1 MELFYDRLFQLM
13 HRRGLDEET
22 LIERAHLAKG
32 VLEKLKYSSKD
43 KNFRSSQILKICGAM
58 NLGPGAFVDIH
69 DEESMELRKLYG
81 SSRFRTVSTE
91 DFLDIIR
98 KRQGK
103 KDFLVNAPPGRGKTE
118 TVTKIFRLLKEEKK
132 VSPSQILIICF
143 SHAAV
148 DAVWSRI
155 ENRLGLAMT
164 DLHICTLDSF
174 CGRWNGKYQRFKDK
188 MEKKLMDAE
197 MEERKETHDDAGDMS
212 DEDLS
217 AEDSMVGSDVL
228 DSIADDEID
237 RMLAFHSPTY
247 EYGIRRFI
255 ENMDS
260 AFQEEGKEKSRAL
273 KLAEELW
280 KTVLLSFKYV
290 IVDEVQDI
298 KGWRARM
305 LLSMEE
311 KMKGSSF
318 IYLGDQCQAIYDFNA
333 DEPDEEEKESLPD
346 SSTAFFKK
354 LMALPAMACYELDEP
369 NHRAQKSLAWLEPY
383 LLDVRNPLRYHEPH
397 WALQNLNDIRS
408 MVKKR
413 DLSAPFYRIAYS
425 MVYGDFN
432 RAILTRYNSDSFLLL
447 WWFHKHLSYRSL
459 MPFLRLR
466 AQGGSG
472 EDTPRLAG
480 WIGLFFYKYKGNTIS
495 RDSFKDHFLSVFTD
509 DRKRRIRLG
518 ACWQSCWEA
527 LERCQKEKKET
538 YEVNEFLLSIC
549 EDGWRSPG
557 LRDSLIPGS
566 FCRRPV
572 LCSIHQAKGLDFDEV
587 YVDSDIFSPR
597 KHAGKGSML
606 EDPVKSRLSEECRVS
621 YVALTRA
628 RKAIY
633 FYTTRPVTEKRKKKK
648 ENEAGRT
655 IEINAE
661 TLKKMRLQ
669 MEKEK
674 NHGEDAEVQAI
685 HNEELDIVSYF
696 LGEKKKKFGCRRFFS
711 GVRNFY
717 YYRYKPHD
725 DQTAMAGFPFGF
737 EGDRNRNDDDRKE
750 LQTYIYEK
758 LPLGDEMELDFHRNP
773 KRTDMTGTLWSRP
786 AEKGTEKSLQTGT
799 VSDSMIE
806 EIRKQWKEE
815 KVYNGIPRT
824 MILFDRLLVTDIV
837 TCFRIEADG
846 LHEKVRLWNSLDICG
861 IARKYYP

>member
-1 MELFYDRLFQLM
+1 MVLFYDRLFQLM
-13 HRRGLDEET
+13 RRRGLDEEK
-22 LIERAHLAKG
+22 LIEGAHLARG
-32 VLEKLKYSSKD
+32 VLEKLKYPSKD

-103 KDFLVNAPPGRGKTE
+103 ADFLVNAPPGRGKTE
-118 TVTKIFRLLKEEKK
+118 TVTKIFKLLKEEKR

-217 AEDSMVGSDVL
+217 ADDSMVGSDVL

-311 KMKGSSF
+311 KMKDSSF

-333 DEPDEEEKESLPD
+333 DEPDAEEKESLPD

-354 LMALPAMACYELDEP
+354 LMALPAMSCYELDEP
-369 NHRAQKSLAWLEPY
+369 NHRAEKSLAWLEPC
-383 LLDVRNPLRYHEPH
+383 LSDVRNPLRYHEPH
-397 WALQNLNDIRS
+397 WAMQNLNDIRS
-408 MVKKR
+408 MVKRR

-466 AQGGSG
+466 TQGGMG

-480 WIGLFFYKYKGNTIS
+480 WIGLFFYNYKEKTID
-495 RDSFKDHFLSVFTD
+495 RDAFKNHFQSVFTD
-509 DRKRRIRLG
+509 ERKGRLRLN
-518 ACWQSCWEA
+518 ADWQSCWEA

-538 YEVNEFLLSIC
+538 YDVNEFLLSIC
-549 EDGWRSPG
+549 EDGWTSPG
-557 LRDSLIPGS
+557 LRENLVPGS

-587 YVDSDIFSPR
+587 YLDSDIFSPR

-606 EDPVKSRLSEECRVS
+606 EDPVKSRLSEECRIS

-696 LGEKKKKFGCRRFFS
+696 LGEKKKKFGCRRTFS

-750 LQTYIYEK
+750 LQAYIYER